1 LQNSIR
7 TFALW
12 FCFLYGLFIVYGSFV
27 PLNFNS
33 LSYNE
38 AIKQFWALPLL
49 DFKIVNRSDWFTNYL
64 LFIPLSYALLFVLP
78 TTKHLISLVVKLAV
92 ILIFLMAL
100 SVTIEFF
107 QMFIAVRVSSFKD
120 VFAQLLGTLTGFTLY
135 YFSGQTA
142 RNYISLWISGEAKD
156 KWLVYASGLVVVFTF
171 YNLMP
176 LDLSISP
183 VEIYN
188 KWQAGKINL
197 LPFYK
202 GPDPLIPYVFGVVSD
217 LAIWFAIAT
226 LYLKSG
232 KYTVQKILL
241 ICVLLSLTVELLQLF
256 VLSRYTDITDVVTA
270 SIGAILASKVFPFL
284 DSSSTAQSSTTK
296 SHTTYNILSVEL
308 ILILWCFILLFFA
321 LFPAEL
327 IQSKS
332 EFLYKWQAF
341 FAVPFETY
349 WRGNPYSAITQLLR
363 KVVLTIPLGMLITAV
378 TYKYQLRKK
387 WFIFLILLGCF
398 YVLGL
403 ELLQL
408 LLVNKVAVLSDV
420 ILNIGGLYLGYFM
433 FKKHQSKGQ
442 DVMNNNNKHST
453 ATIPVR
459 LLVSLLVVYAVL
471 LVIVNFDKTPYNV
484 KELFDQFHPLISAG
498 LFTIVLFFAIG
509 FPKKWVDILIS
520 KKRFNLVT
528 LTLSPILH
536 CLILFTLVYLTFPLE
551 SIHDILGFPVWHSW
565 PTYLELGYRFIGF
578 YLFISGAFFVAA
590 CRFVNSNI
598 IAVKSAGIL
607 FTISYVLIALPV
619 SFMIIVIQADTDN
632 VVELLRDNGYSIN
645 LILIPAYFLILGF
658 ISHCWLPT
666 NRPNKSLTLSL
677 LIVFTLISGP
687 VGYFFI
693 QAGLQDLLIKYG
705 QPFSALQFLLSPTR
719 KQLLQDSQLFPLFM
733 IVHFAFLL
741 MVCGVN
747 WSMIGRQERQN
758 NAVLRV
764 T

>member
-1 LQNSIR
+1 MPNSIR
-7 TFALW
+7 SFALW
-12 FCFLYGLFIVYGSFV
+12 FCILYSAFIVYGSFV
-27 PLNFNS
+27 PLNFNN
-33 LSYNE
+33 LSYHE

-78 TTKHLISLVVKLAV
+78 KTKHLFSLVVTLVV
-92 ILIFLMAL
+92 ILIFLMGL
-100 SVTIEFF
+100 SVAIEFF

-120 VFAQLLGTLTGFTLY
+120 VFAQFLGILTGFSLY

-142 RNYISLWISGEAKD
+142 RTYISLWMSGEAND
-156 KWLVYASGLVVVFTF
+156 KWLVYASSLLVVFTL
-171 YNLMP
+171 YNIMP

-188 KWQAGKINL
+188 KWHAGKINL

-202 GPDPLIPYVFGVVSD
+202 GPDPLIPYVFGVISD

-226 LYLKSG
+226 LYLKSA

-270 SIGAILASKVFPFL
+270 SIGAILAVKVFPL
-284 DSSSTAQSSTTK
+284 IDSYSRAQASTTK
-296 SHTTYNILSVEL
+296 SPNNYKIISVEL

-332 EFLYKWQAF
+332 EFLYKWKAF

-363 KVVLTIPLGMLITAV
+363 KVVLTIPLGMLISAV

-387 WFIFLILLGCF
+387 WFIYLFLLGCF

-420 ILNIGGLYLGYFM
+420 ILNIGGLYLGFYM

-442 DVMNNNNKHST
+442 VVMNNNQHST
-453 ATIPVR
+453 TTFPVR
-459 LLVSLLVVYAVL
+459 LLVSVLAVYAVL
-471 LVIVNFDKTPYNV
+471 LTIVNFDKTPYNV
-484 KELFDQFHPLISAG
+484 KELFDQFHPSVSAG

-509 FPKKWVDILIS
+509 FPKKWVDILIR
-520 KKRFNLVT
+520 KNRFNLLI

-536 CLILFTLVYLTFPLE
+536 CVVLFILVYLTFPLE

-578 YLFISGAFFVAA
+578 YLFISGAFFVVT
-590 CRFVNSNI
+590 CRFVDSNS

-607 FTISYVLIALPV
+607 FTLFYVLLALPV
-619 SFMIIVIQADTDN
+619 SYMIIVIQADTDN

-645 LILIPAYFLILGF
+645 LILIPAYFLLLGF
-658 ISHCWLPT
+658 ISHSWLPT
-666 NRPNKSLTLSL
+666 QRPNKTLTLSL
-677 LIVFTLISGP
+677 LIVFTLVSGP
-687 VGYFFI
+687 VGYLFI
-693 QAGLQDLLIKYG
+693 QAGLQELLIKYG
-705 QPFSALQFLLSPTR
+705 QPFSALQFLLSPSR
-719 KQLLQDSQLFPLFM
+719 KQLLHDSQLYLLFM
-733 IVHFAFLL
+733 VLHFAFLT
-741 MVCGVN
+741 MVYCVN
-747 WSMIGRQERQN
+747 WSLIRPYERHN
-758 NAVLRV
+758 NVGMRA